1 MNRVDA
7 LFNWL
12 QSKVL
17 ADARPDDRAAAET
30 REFFE
35 DLLRREHGVERME
48 VAVDATM
55 YTVRFVAGGKP
66 GLQMFD
72 RDAVEQLLRDVTE
85 LENPPKT

>member
-17 ADARPDDRAAAET
+17 ADARPHDRAAAET

-35 DLLRREHGVERME
+35 DLLRRDHGVERLE

-55 YTVRFVAGGKP
+55 YTVRFVAGGKT

-85 LENPPKT
+85 REKPPNP